1 MQRKCLLIFI
11 TCLPALVVLGQN
23 KTKKPSPLEFQ
34 LKPSV
39 GYNIGLTKVLNGAAS
54 DHLIEYDDRSFY
66 WQVLSLSLFF
76 HKHWGIEFNYQ
87 AASSGKIIHN
97 SDRFMERMQA
107 EYNDNYFVTPLSGGS
122 YDNFSI
128 IGGDIERGYLGL
140 IYRMES
146 NRFFIY
152 PKLAVG
158 VTSFATDYGRT
169 YLKERKSNKVVEV
182 DYLPGKRP
190 KDHLTLGASTAI
202 GYKLLKWLYFNVDI
216 QTCYYKT
223 NFTYTKTTTDLESGQ
238 NVKESINYKKNV
250 FNLGL
255 GAGFIISLK

>member
-1 MQRKCLLIFI
+1 MQKKLLLLFIACLSSL
-11 TCLPALVVLGQN
+11 ALLSQV
-23 KTKKPSPLEFQ
+23 KKGPSLEWQ

-76 HKHWGIEFNYQ
+76 HKHWGVEFNYQ
-87 AASSGKIIHN
+87 AATSGKITHN
-97 SDRFMERMQA
+97 SDRFMERMQT
-107 EYNDNYFVTPLSGGS
+107 EYNDNYFVTPHSGGS

-140 IYRMES
+140 IYRLES

-152 PKLAVG
+152 SKLAVG
-158 VTSFATDYGRT
+158 VTSFATDYGIT
-169 YLKERKSNKVVEV
+169 YLKERKSNKVLQVAYSP
-182 DYLPGKRP
+182 DKRP

-223 NFTYTKTTTDLESGQ
+223 NFSYAKTIIDLESGQ
-238 NVKESINYKKNV
+238 NTEETINYKKNV
-250 FNLGL
+250 INLGL
-255 GAGFIISLK
+255 GAGFIISLKK